1 MSHLRPVY
9 GRKLRVYG
17 RLGRRKRLYA
27 VVYDRRNDR
36 PEDERGNNV
45 VPFDGQLASHFS
57 VGG

>member
-36 PEDERGNNV
+36 PGQVLEKTE
-45 VPFDGQLASHFS
+45 VPYIKF
-57 VGG
+57 